1 MQQHQS
7 TITKAKF
14 VDIEQ
19 FEKWSMIIG
28 ITALIGYMGFIMW
41 DLAKESKAGKFGTL
55 MIFVV
60 LGLGVLGFIIKTL
73 VVKVIEGS

>member
-1 MQQHQS
+1 M
-7 TITKAKF
+7 
-14 VDIEQ
+14 DIEQ